1 MGRNSKIHI
10 EERSGTV
17 IVGAGAAGLFAALTL
32 AKSGRKVTVLSEAE
46 LNGICASCWAQGGIA
61 AAVSK
66 EDSAAAHSR
75 DTLKAGAGTSD
86 KNVTAVLTRDAPDY
100 IKILESYGVDFK
112 HDPATG
118 EFALNHEACHSRRRV
133 LRAKA
138 GDGFGKELMRA
149 LTTAAA
155 KEKNIRFVAFQSAV
169 TLVREY
175 TQTHGTLS
183 GILAYDR
190 QTGSFRL
197 FPAAAV
203 ILATGGIGALYSH
216 TTNPNFATGR
226 GIAMAARAGAVLADM
241 EFVQFHP
248 TALALGRDPA
258 PLATEA
264 LRGEGALLITED
276 GNRFMPAV
284 HPMAELAPR
293 DIVSRAVFA
302 ELSRGKRVFLD
313 CRNINTQEFPALR
326 EACTAAGLDPQHVPV
341 PVHPAAHY
349 HMGGIATDANGRSS
363 LSGLWACG
371 EVASTG
377 LHGANRLASNSLMET
392 VVMGGRAAA
401 DIDLFLEKMPAA
413 NILRIPDYCR
423 EIAKHYVPLNDGDLV
438 ASRARTELREVMTR
452 LVGVARHESG
462 LKQAIDTFR
471 KLESVA
477 ALADAALVAR
487 LVATAALQR
496 RESRGGHYRLDYPID
511 SAAWKHRSYL
521 TLKEADL
528 PLAESAEVK
537 EKVYA

>member
-1 MGRNSKIHI
+1 MTKNNLIQI
-10 EERSGTV
+10 EETAGTV

-32 AKSGRKVTVLSEAE
+32 AKAGRKVTVLSEAE

-66 EDSAAAHSR
+66 EDSAAAHTR

-86 KNVTAVLTRDAPDY
+86 KAVTAALTRDAPDY
-100 IKILESYGVDFK
+100 IKLLENYGVDFK
-112 HDPATG
+112 HDPETG
-118 EFALNHEACHSRRRV
+118 AFALNHEACHSRRRV

-138 GDGFGKELMRA
+138 GDGFGKEMMRA

-155 KEKNIRFVAFQSAV
+155 AEKNIRFVAFQSAV
-169 TLVREY
+169 SLVREY
-175 TQTHGTLS
+175 TQTQGALS
-183 GILAYDR
+183 GILAYDSK
-190 QTGSFRL
+190 TDSFRL

-216 TTNPNFATGR
+216 TTNPVFARGT

-276 GNRFMPAV
+276 GKRFMPDV

-302 ELSRGKRVFLD
+302 ALSSGKSVMLD

-326 EACTAAGLDPQHVPV
+326 EACMAAGLDPQTVPV

-377 LHGANRLASNSLMET
+377 LHGANRLASNSLMEA

-401 DIDLFLEKMPAA
+401 DINLFLNTTPETK
-413 NILRIPDYCR
+413 ILHVPDYCR
-423 EIAKHYVPLNDGDLV
+423 ETAKKYVPLNDRDLIV
-438 ASRARTELREVMTR
+438 TRARTELREIMTR

-462 LKQAIDTFR
+462 LKQAIDIFR
-471 KLESVA
+471 KLETVA

-487 LVATAALQR
+487 LIATAALQR
-496 RESRGGHYRLDYPID
+496 RESRGGHFRIDYPAD
-511 SAAWKHRSYL
+511 SAIWKHRSYI

-528 PLAESAEVK
+528 PLAESAAVK